1 MCSQPGLPRCATSFL
16 KLIDCSDLLVRVLLE
31 SELIGSEAGLAPGCE
46 MQMKERSKMPCR
58 VFDLSQYRNKAA
70 VY

>member
-1 MCSQPGLPRCATSFL
+1 MTSFL
-16 KLIDCSDLLVRVLLE
+16 KPIDRSDLLVRVLLE

-46 MQMKERSKMPCR
+46 MQMEERFNMPCR